1 VRGDFPLLS
10 RRRVVYLDSAA
21 TSQKPM
27 QVLDAMQRFY
37 QLKNANVHRG
47 VYRLAEEAD
56 EELEGAR
63 NAVRRFIGAPAP
75 ASVIFTRGTTESINL
90 VARGWAE
97 HRLRA
102 GDEILITELEHHS
115 NLLPWQRVA
124 ARTGAVLR
132 LAPVEPSGGLDVGAL
147 EGMVGPRTRLIAFSL
162 VSNVLGTELPA
173 QRIVQAARKVGAAV
187 LIDAAQAAPHQVIDV
202 GALGCD
208 FLAFSGH
215 KMLGPTGI
223 GVLWV
228 SPDRLDEVEPL
239 LLGGGM
245 VREVFAGSATFLDPP
260 WKFEA
265 GTPPIAEAVGLHA
278 AISYLEALRMDE
290 VQAHARGLAAY
301 AEVRLRDL
309 AGVTLYAPGRNRV
322 AVLSFNLDGVHP
334 HDAAAFLDQRGICV
348 RAGHH
353 CAQPLMRRLGV
364 AGTIRASVQVYSTRE
379 EIDALAGALEEAR
392 GALC

>member
-173 QRIVQAARKVGAAV
+173 ERIVQAARKVGAAV

-202 GALGCD
+202 RALGCD

-265 GTPPIAEAVGLHA
+265 GTRKPSAFTPRSATSKRCGWTKCKLMPGGWPRTPRCACETFPESPCTRRAGIASPCSASTWTECTRTTRRRFSISA
-278 AISYLEALRMDE
+278 ASACGP
-290 VQAHARGLAAY
+290 ATTA
-301 AEVRLRDL
+301 
-309 AGVTLYAPGRNRV
+309 RNR
-322 AVLSFNLDGVHP
+322 
-334 HDAAAFLDQRGICV
+334 
-348 RAGHH
+348 
-353 CAQPLMRRLGV
+353 
-364 AGTIRASVQVYSTRE
+364 
-379 EIDALAGALEEAR
+379 
-392 GALC
+392 